1 MPLHVIAGT
10 QPLRHLVARPRHG
23 LPSDHRLERTA
34 SCSQCEIAHGTAR
47 RDARYFA
54 PLSPSVGKPGASIMG
69 WGWTMIANEPDAEV
83 WRRLFASLTGNS
95 AVDADVVREFC
106 EAHGVTP
113 AQVMAEMHNH
123 RRIAQQGE

>member
-1 MPLHVIAGT
+1 
-10 QPLRHLVARPRHG
+10 LREQNNRLQLVDAFARHG
-23 LPSDHRLERTA
+23 RHAAAAAIWLRDRATA
-34 SCSQCEIAHGTAR
+34 SCSQCEIAHGTER

-54 PLSPSVGKPGASIMG
+54 PVGPSVGKPVASIKG
-69 WGWTMIANEPDAEV
+69 WPMIPNEPNAEV
-83 WRRLFASLTGNS
+83 WRRLFSSLTGNS
-95 AVDADVVREFC
+95 AVDAAVVREFC

>member
-1 MPLHVIAGT
+1 
-10 QPLRHLVARPRHG
+10 
-23 LPSDHRLERTA
+23 
-34 SCSQCEIAHGTAR
+34 
-47 RDARYFA
+47 
-54 PLSPSVGKPGASIMG
+54 
-69 WGWTMIANEPDAEV
+69 MIPDEPDTDV

-95 AVDADVVREFC
+95 AVDAAVVREFC

>member
-1 MPLHVIAGT
+1 M
-10 QPLRHLVARPRHG
+10 
-23 LPSDHRLERTA
+23 
-34 SCSQCEIAHGTAR
+34 
-47 RDARYFA
+47 
-54 PLSPSVGKPGASIMG
+54 M
-69 WGWTMIANEPDAEV
+69 GWTMIPNEPDAEV
-83 WRRLFASLTGNS
+83 WRRLFASLTGDS